1 LPLLSYRQHGC
12 LEVQYRDKIDAVA
25 KDQYDEL
32 IRHRRQE
39 SRLRD
44 RRVTIRAIYD
54 KRQQVVTYQISDEGK
69 GFNWKTRVGSRSQA
83 CPTVDASGR
92 GLFLARSFF
101 PDLAYN
107 DRGNE
112 VTFTVSIA

>member
-1 LPLLSYRQHGC
+1 
-12 LEVQYRDKIDAVA
+12 VA

-39 SRLRD
+39 SRFRD

-54 KRQQVVTYQISDEGK
+54 KRQQATYQITDEGK

-92 GLFLARSFF
+92 GVFLAQSFF

-112 VTFTVSIA
+112 VTLTVSLG